1 MEIKSAAAPIAAE
14 VFVPSSAA
22 PPGLFQLASAAES
35 ALGEFGPAALL
46 AVEQVARLVGGR
58 AAAEL
63 PAVPEP
69 FPPAVVRPVL
79 RELCRLAAAPPAD
92 REPFPLVAAL
102 PAVEQLAAAVLP
114 VAHEPCQLAAVLP
127 AVGQLAAA
135 VLPVAHE
142 PCQPAAAPPA
152 AREPSPPLAGLPAVG
167 RPAAHGPCRLAAAPP
182 AVGQLAAAVLPVA
195 HE

>member
-35 ALGEFGPAALL
+35 ALGEFGPVALL

-63 PAVPEP
+63 PAAREP
-69 FPPAVVRPVL
+69 SP
-79 RELCRLAAAPPAD
+79 LAA
-92 REPFPLVAAL
+92 VL
-102 PAVEQLAAAVLP
+102 PAVPQLAAAVLP

-135 VLPVAHE
+135 VLPV
-142 PCQPAAAPPA
+142 
-152 AREPSPPLAGLPAVG
+152 
-167 RPAAHGPCRLAAAPP
+167 
-182 AVGQLAAAVLPVA
+182 
-195 HE
+195 